1 MVIILFYFVLTSV
14 SNTLSAIILTS
25 EEARSSKT
33 IVVQLEVM
41 NISKI
46 ENLSKD
52 VRRSLISRDEIGW
65 NVKLTIRLNDHVIWV
80 QPNKVNMDE
89 MDYGRWNEWNN
100 NQWNMIKKV
109 WTEGN
114 EMKHEDWNR

>member
-25 EEARSSKT
+25 EEAWSSKT

-52 VRRSLISRDEIGW
+52 ARRSLISRDEIGW

>member
-52 VRRSLISRDEIGW
+52 ARRSLISRDEIG
-65 NVKLTIRLNDHVIWV
+65 
-80 QPNKVNMDE
+80 
-89 MDYGRWNEWNN
+89 
-100 NQWNMIKKV
+100 
-109 WTEGN
+109 
-114 EMKHEDWNR
+114 

>member
-52 VRRSLISRDEIGW
+52 ARRSLISRDEIGW

>member
-52 VRRSLISRDEIGW
+52 VRRSLISRDEIG
-65 NVKLTIRLNDHVIWV
+65 
-80 QPNKVNMDE
+80 
-89 MDYGRWNEWNN
+89 
-100 NQWNMIKKV
+100 
-109 WTEGN
+109 
-114 EMKHEDWNR
+114 